1 MAHDGHDH
9 KKDHEHGH
17 GHGHHHHHPRAE
29 HGHHGHSHAEK
40 EHKAHAPAHV
50 SVFVVTCSD
59 SRDEARDESGRALRG
74 GLEAAGHTV
83 CGYKLIKDEPD
94 AIRAV
99 LAEAASSGA
108 RAVLFRADRRCG
120 DDVPCYGRHLPGHD
134 PLRDARLTQAVKLAL
149 EALILP
155 ELGHAIR
162 ELTR

>member
-1 MAHDGHDH
+1 MPLRTSHRVEERVENSESVSPAAAAYFEPSALPDDP
-9 KKDHEHGH
+9 
-17 GHGHHHHHPRAE
+17 PRPVSPR
-29 HGHHGHSHAEK
+29 HSAGTWPRPLV
-40 EHKAHAPAHV
+40 APPP
-50 SVFVVTCSD
+50 
-59 SRDEARDESGRALRG
+59 EP
-74 GLEAAGHTV
+74 
-83 CGYKLIKDEPD
+83 LIKDEPD

-108 RAVLFRADRRCG
+108 RAVLFRADRQCG